1 MTAALGSEPF
11 RFCNFQETLN
21 FVRKVGDLAETEGHQ
36 PDISFGWAIRDHL
49 AVTKRTTRNRFVNA
63 SKFIA
68 RTARPT
74 VSEVGSSHGGRWRY
88 GKTRRHSIKPQPR
101 D

>member
-49 AVTKRTTRNRFVNA
+49 AVTKRT
-63 SKFIA
+63 A
-68 RTARPT
+68 REPICQCEQVYRSDGAPDR
-74 VSEVGSSHGGRWRY
+74 
-88 GKTRRHSIKPQPR
+88 Q
-101 D
+101 